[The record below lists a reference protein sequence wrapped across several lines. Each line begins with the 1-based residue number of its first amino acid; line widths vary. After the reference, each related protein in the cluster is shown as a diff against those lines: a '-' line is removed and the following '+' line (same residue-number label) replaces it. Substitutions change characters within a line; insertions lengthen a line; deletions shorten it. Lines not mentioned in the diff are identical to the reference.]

1 MKNELG
7 NTYGRLTVI
16 EFAGA
21 KGKNGKGG
29 SLATWLC
36 SCECGRTVV
45 VNGHDLRRGNTTS
58 CGCYKREQLLKANT
72 THGDSRRGNFSRL
85 YRIYTNINTRCT
97 NPNTKEFDS
106 YGGKGVR
113 NEFAS
118 YEDFRDW
125 SYANGYRDQPEETPR
140 AEMLSID
147 RIDPDKGYS
156 PENCRWVSISFNSKR
171 RNEDY
176 WKNRKATRAE
186 VGKDTR
192 NDYGVKQSPHETPG
206 AKEP

>member
-16 EFAGA
+16 EFAGS
-21 KGKNGKGG
+21 KKVNHGKS

-72 THGDSRRGNFSRL
+72 THGDSKKRSHSRL
-85 YRIYTNINTRCT
+85 YRIYANINTRCY
-97 NPNTKEFDS
+97 NPNTKEFQS
-106 YGGKGVR
+106 YGGKGVC
-113 NEFAS
+113 NEFES
-118 YEDFRDW
+118 YEHFKEW
-125 SYANGYRDQPEETPR
+125 AYANGYYDQPANTPP

-147 RIDPDKGYS
+147 RIDPNKSYC
-156 PENCRWVSISFNSKR
+156 PENCRWVSLSVNTKR
-171 RNEDY
+171 RNKDY
-176 WKNRKATRAE
+176 WSNRKATRAE
-186 VGKDTR
+186 VNNDTR
-192 NDYGVKQSPHETPG
+192 NDYEVK
-206 AKEP
+206 